1 MQVERRPVSRETG
14 VDSRS
19 VLPHLGGVRESA
31 GGLDDVR
38 LLLQRVRGEAFDLA
52 FLTASQGLLML
63 SPGPH

>member
-1 MQVERRPVSRETG
+1 MQAERRPVNRETG
-14 VDSRS
+14 VDSPS
-19 VLPHLGGVRESA
+19 VLPHLGGVCESA

-52 FLTASQGLLML
+52 FLTTGQGLLML